1 MTYKL
6 PQPRPPGFS
15 STGWTKSTRSVQH
28 SISVFE
34 FFKISRH
41 PKDCFSPLYSVFVS
55 PYFSSFYDFY
65 QHPVELEQVTS
76 NELLGFLVDQ
86 NIQTVTYKLRQPQP
100 PWFSSTGWTKST
112 MSVQHSTSVFDFTR
126 TQAPTDFPIVQASLL
141 CHIFQTVNVVVF
153 FFWAAD

>member
-6 PQPRPPGFS
+6 PQPRPPGFPPPAGQS
-15 STGWTKSTRSVQH
+15 PPGVSNTAFPLSNFSRYPGTQKIAFPHCTG
-28 SISVFE
+28 
-34 FFKISRH
+34 
-41 PKDCFSPLYSVFVS
+41 VFVS

-112 MSVQHSTSVFDFTR
+112 RSVQHSTSVFEFFKKSR
-126 TQAPTDFPIVQASLL
+126 HPTDFLPIVQASLF
-141 CHIFQTVNVVVF
+141 CHIFKQSTGTGHQQ
-153 FFWAAD
+153 